1 MLLLDRQS
9 FVHTDI
15 FICYTAVQRR
25 KECWGAHNSKQ
36 INQKLMICH
45 ACTMEENSSLGPGC
59 LILKNEMPF
68 CDKRAE
74 PEAQGGRAATA
85 TVGVQ
90 GLWEDAGATILE
102 RAPPR
107 WRVGQSGRA
116 RPRAAHC
123 CSGIIRILPLP
134 SPTATQKLL
143 PPWRLN
149 DSPLPPPDWIS
160 PRSLFCLRG

>member
-25 KECWGAHNSKQ
+25 KECWDAHNSKQ

-59 LILKNEMPF
+59 LISKNEMPF

-74 PEAQGGRAATA
+74 PEAQGGRGATA
-85 TVGVQ
+85 NVRAHGPGALRGWSGHLRDGASASQ
-90 GLWEDAGATILE
+90 AKDGLE
-102 RAPPR
+102 
-107 WRVGQSGRA
+107 
-116 RPRAAHC
+116 AAHFH
-123 CSGIIRILPLP
+123 GGVIRILPFP
-134 SPTATQKLL
+134 SPTATQKIASSLET
-143 PPWRLN
+143 
-149 DSPLPPPDWIS
+149 STTPPPPQQI
-160 PRSLFCLRG
+160 